1 MMRKERNG
9 SLWVISD
16 QLGFQHPGKKEMD
29 DEERKKWILD
39 AENLINHL

>member
-1 MMRKERNG
+1 MDPG
-9 SLWVISD
+9 QD
-16 QLGFQHPGKKEMD
+16 PGKKEMD